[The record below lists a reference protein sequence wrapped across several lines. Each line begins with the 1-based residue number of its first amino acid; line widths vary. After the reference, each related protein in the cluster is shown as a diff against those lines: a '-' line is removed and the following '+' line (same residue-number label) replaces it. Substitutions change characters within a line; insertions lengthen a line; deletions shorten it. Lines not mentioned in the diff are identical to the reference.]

1 MIADLRMLRL
11 LCGALLLLSAPV
23 RAEPEPEPASAGLA
37 PPSCNDPA
45 RRLPSS
51 FTVRAGLQET
61 LALPGTVT
69 RVAVGEPTIADVAV
83 IDQRT
88 LLLQGRKPGETSLMV
103 WTACASQPQRMLV
116 QVPLTPAEP
125 TPAQRLSQ
133 RQPPEVLA
141 TLPSQIQAD
150 IRFVELSRS
159 RLIEVGSR
167 LQGGR
172 ASNLFLSQ
180 GSNATTVTPGN
191 VAASVGF
198 PLDNG
203 AFNIVWGGGSGRF
216 LAAINLLEQN
226 GYAYTLSQPSLVAMS
241 GQSAY
246 FLAGGEV
253 PIPVPQGSLGAVAIE
268 YKEFGVRLTLT
279 PTILGNQQIL
289 LKVAPEVSDLDFANA
304 ITLQGSTIPALRIRR
319 TDTTISLADG
329 ESFIIS
335 GLVGR
340 STVSNVSKMPGLA
353 DIPILGAFF
362 RSNRFQ
368 SDDRELLM
376 IVTPRLVRPLK
387 AGTNLP
393 PLPGEHLRRYD
404 PTPGQILL
412 DGPVAPYKGPA
423 PVGFSR

>member
-1 MIADLRMLRL
+1 
-11 LCGALLLLSAPV
+11 
-23 RAEPEPEPASAGLA
+23 
-37 PPSCNDPA
+37 
-45 RRLPSS
+45 
-51 FTVRAGLQET
+51 
-61 LALPGTVT
+61 
-69 RVAVGEPTIADVAV
+69 
-83 IDQRT
+83 
-88 LLLQGRKPGETSLMV
+88 
-103 WTACASQPQRMLV
+103 
-116 QVPLTPAEP
+116 
-125 TPAQRLSQ
+125 
-133 RQPPEVLA
+133 
-141 TLPSQIQAD
+141 
-150 IRFVELSRS
+150 
-159 RLIEVGSR
+159 
-167 LQGGR
+167 
-172 ASNLFLSQ
+172 
-180 GSNATTVTPGN
+180 
-191 VAASVGF
+191 
-198 PLDNG
+198 
-203 AFNIVWGGGSGRF
+203 
-216 LAAINLLEQN
+216 
-226 GYAYTLSQPSLVAMS
+226 
-241 GQSAY
+241 
-246 FLAGGEV
+246 
-253 PIPVPQGSLGAVAIE
+253 
-268 YKEFGVRLTLT
+268 VRLTLT